1 MTVRCRFDSRLAD
14 QWELK
19 PVPAVGGPCTPVMNL
34 NLRQQ
39 SLSAGLQTRP
49 GIVAS
54 SPTRDDGDTHMKR
67 VLLAVAALSTL
78 AAAGAAAAQPY
89 GGDGY
94 RQDYN
99 RDGYHDND
107 QGAWRGGYGS
117 GYDRN
122 QGQRLGKPRTAHRRA
137 AKRRR
142 AQRRRCHGLWPPEA
156 RAHCKRRL

>member
-1 MTVRCRFDSRLAD
+1 
-14 QWELK
+14 
-19 PVPAVGGPCTPVMNL
+19 
-34 NLRQQ
+34 
-39 SLSAGLQTRP
+39 
-49 GIVAS
+49 
-54 SPTRDDGDTHMKR
+54 MKR

-122 QGQRLGKPRTAHRRA
+122 QGQRLEWRIQRATQMGALSWREASYLRDQVNFVQRLEWRYSQDGLSRWEAIDLARRYDA
-137 AKRRR
+137 ISARIRQER
-142 AQRRRCHGLWPPEA
+142 SDGDSQPGQRYGQGYGYGWR
-156 RAHCKRRL
+156 